1 MWAFFLS
8 AERQLQKK
16 LATSLAVRHVR
27 HPQPPGTPAAM
38 HDPIRNSTDDGK
50 LTLQL
55 RASAWATQQAFA
67 QRLISLPI
75 SSTPSRYA
83 ASPAAIKQ
91 P

>member
-1 MWAFFLS
+1 
-8 AERQLQKK
+8 
-16 LATSLAVRHVR
+16 
-27 HPQPPGTPAAM
+27 M